1 VRWRIPTPDV
11 RVHDADF
18 LCRPVHVAPPQAEQL
33 ALREPGHGGDEVQ
46 DSVDASQLDV
56 DQRIWGGTGK
66 VQRGSRGDAKFAADL
81 LPDLVLRPDRSR
93 ARAALKRCRRVPAR
107 TLACGGEQRLQ
118 LALIEEPEFG
128 RLFARRRRFV
138 NLVARVRASPPLADR
153 ELEDATQV
161 GVEIADRLGGQTS
174 VEAGVKETPDIIRV
188 NLADRSLAEVRLEV
202 DPDL

>member
-107 TLACGGEQRLQ
+107 K